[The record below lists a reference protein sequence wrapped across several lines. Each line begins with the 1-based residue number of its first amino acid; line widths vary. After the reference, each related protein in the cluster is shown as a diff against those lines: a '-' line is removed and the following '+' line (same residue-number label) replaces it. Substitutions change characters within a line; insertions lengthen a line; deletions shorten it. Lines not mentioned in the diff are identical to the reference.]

1 MNKKEIQKKYD
12 KKIKLIDNY
21 NKFYYS
27 KNSPL
32 VSDKEYDD
40 IKNDIL
46 YLEKKYKFLN
56 SEKSPSKI
64 VGYKP

>member
-1 MNKKEIQKKYD
+1 MNKKEIKKKYD
-12 KKIKLIDNY
+12 KKIKLIYNY

-32 VSDKEYDD
+32 VSDKEYDE

-46 YLEKKYKFLN
+46 YLEKK
-56 SEKSPSKI
+56 I
-64 VGYKP
+64 